1 MTNIIYECSKIN
13 VSWIW
18 KGENM
23 SYLFHKKESSLDVP
37 AFKIFVEE
45 YGESPE
51 KISGNFKI
59 QTNGSFFS
67 HMG

>member
-23 SYLFHKKESSLDVP
+23 PYLFHKKESSLDVP

-51 KISGNFKI
+51 KISRNFKI
-59 QTNGSFFS
+59 
-67 HMG
+67 

>member
-1 MTNIIYECSKIN
+1 
-13 VSWIW
+13 
-18 KGENM
+18 M

-59 QTNGSFFS
+59 QTNGSFSS